1 MPDAASKPFRVF
13 YSWQSDL
20 PKEGNERLIRAAL
33 DAALAELNGDHDLHL
48 NAARD
53 EATRDL
59 PGSPNIA
66 EAIFA
71 KIRQAEV
78 FVCDLSKVAEVTNE
92 AGERRNY
99 CNPNVAIELG
109 YAIRVLGWER
119 IVLVFNTAYG
129 KLPGDEWN
137 ANKCVPEPLNGGVAG
152 DPCAIEGDDMFT
164 GLDNCAEGYICLNV
178 DSEQKNG
185 ACIEFCTSEMTCPNT
200 SGGDGV
206 CIVTNDGALPICLAL
221 CDPLLQDC
229 AGQGACYGDPS
240 GPPFVCFNPDPKDG
254 GQDGGACDF
263 TNACLKGLNC
273 AQADTQEGCV
283 TDQFG
288 CCAPFCDITEMT
300 CTGAEECLPFFMEPQ
315 PGFENLGICALPG

>member
-1 MPDAASKPFRVF
+1 MHRFGHLRALSGLVVMVALTGACGDDKQETASAGTDPGTGTGTESASSEPTTGPGTGSTTEPTTEPTTDPGTTGSSTDTPTSSTGDDTGGLQECDPIAQDCPD
-13 YSWQSDL
+13 
-20 PKEGNERLIRAAL
+20 G
-33 DAALAELNGDHDLHL
+33 
-48 NAARD
+48 
-53 EATRDL
+53 
-59 PGSPNIA
+59 
-66 EAIFA
+66 A
-71 KIRQAEV
+71 K
-78 FVCDLSKVAEVTNE
+78 C
-92 AGERRNY
+92 
-99 CNPNVAIELG
+99 
-109 YAIRVLGWER
+109 
-119 IVLVFNTAYG
+119 TAYG

-137 ANKCVPEPLNGGVAG
+137 ANKCVPEPPNGGVAG

-206 CIVTNDGALPICLAL
+206 CIITNDGALPICLAL

-300 CTGAEECLPFFMEPQ
+300 CTGAEECLPFFMTPQ
-315 PGFENLGICALPG
+315 PGFEDLGICALPG

>member
-1 MPDAASKPFRVF
+1 MHRFGHLRALSGLVVMVALTGACGDDKQETASAGTDPGTGTGTGTE
-13 YSWQSDL
+13 SASSEPTTEPGTGSTTAPTTEPTTDPSTTGSSTDTPTSSTGDDTGGLQECD
-20 PKEGNERLIRAAL
+20 PIAQDCPEG
-33 DAALAELNGDHDLHL
+33 
-48 NAARD
+48 
-53 EATRDL
+53 
-59 PGSPNIA
+59 
-66 EAIFA
+66 
-71 KIRQAEV
+71 
-78 FVCDLSKVAEVTNE
+78 SK
-92 AGERRNY
+92 
-99 CNPNVAIELG
+99 C
-109 YAIRVLGWER
+109 
-119 IVLVFNTAYG
+119 TAYG

-137 ANKCVPEPLNGGVAG
+137 ANKCVPEPPNGGVAG

-185 ACIEFCTSEMTCPNT
+185 ACIEFCTSEMACPNT

-229 AGQGACYGDPS
+229 AGQGACYGDPA
-240 GPPFVCFNPDPKDG
+240 GPPFICFNPDPKDG

-263 TNACLKGLNC
+263 TNACLAGLNC

>member
-1 MPDAASKPFRVF
+1 MNKFGHLRAFSVLAVVVALTGACGDDKQETATAGTDPGTGTDSGSSEPTTEPGTGSTTDPTTDPTTTTDPSTTGSTTDTPTSSTGDDTGGLQECDPIAQDCPD
-13 YSWQSDL
+13 
-20 PKEGNERLIRAAL
+20 G
-33 DAALAELNGDHDLHL
+33 
-48 NAARD
+48 
-53 EATRDL
+53 
-59 PGSPNIA
+59 
-66 EAIFA
+66 A
-71 KIRQAEV
+71 K
-78 FVCDLSKVAEVTNE
+78 C
-92 AGERRNY
+92 
-99 CNPNVAIELG
+99 
-109 YAIRVLGWER
+109 
-119 IVLVFNTAYG
+119 TAYG

-206 CIVTNDGALPICLAL
+206 CIVTNDGALPICLAI

-263 TNACLKGLNC
+263 TNACLAGLNC